1 MIVNRNRNN
10 LFGIILSN
18 HEIIQL
24 CLDLVWRWNI
34 FDIQYRFI
42 FCLLF
47 FLLQLLL
54 VRNTTISLQI
64 CQIHETDVW
73 ELFRQI
79 RKV

>member
-10 LFGIILSN
+10 LLGIILSD
-18 HEIIQL
+18 HKIIQL
-24 CLDLVWRWNI
+24 SLDLVWRWNI
-34 FDIQYRFI
+34 FDIQHRLI
-42 FCLLF
+42 IRF
-47 FLLQLLL
+47 FLFLLEFLL

-64 CQIHETDVW
+64 CQIDETDVW

>member
-42 FCLLF
+42 FCFLLF
-47 FLLQLLL
+47 LFQLLL
-54 VRNTTISLQI
+54 IWNPTVSLQI
-64 CQIHETDVW
+64 CQIDETDVW